1 MFTGHWGCKELQA
14 NLQEEREAAQ
24 RSIRKK
30 LQGFAFQW
38 PLVHL
43 WAAPLKSP
51 VSDTQHSWKEQMN
64 FPVKQFFKDFEA
76 MLKTIENTED
86 ITKKRSL
93 GLHLFRMDVTIV
105 KQVVNTPDI
114 FIRGV

>member
-1 MFTGHWGCKELQA
+1 MCKALHQVCRRQLFNSKRDILILPLYLRMFTGHWGCKELQA

-51 VSDTQHSWKEQMN
+51 VSDTQHS
-64 FPVKQFFKDFEA
+64 
-76 MLKTIENTED
+76 
-86 ITKKRSL
+86 
-93 GLHLFRMDVTIV
+93 
-105 KQVVNTPDI
+105 
-114 FIRGV
+114 